1 MDCRSYSM
9 DCRSYSSRARSSS
22 SRHEVTSG
30 RLRSSARRSRSVI
43 PPQTPNSIPLSSAS
57 ARHSVRTG
65 QPRQI
70 SLARFCAAP
79 WTNNS
84 SGSVPLHAAR
94 VVQSVIHMCP
104 LLLIVEH
111 ELSDGR
117 LDGVGSPGS
126 VRAAALPRLS
136 VRDPATYGSPARM
149 PRPRHG
155 HLLDSSLGLYG
166 IWLIVTLR
174 VRPSSTCDLERF
186 DYPRWRLGTR
196 VPFCSHFSCSMQ
208 LYLSPAPPCP
218 VQAH

>member
-1 MDCRSYSM
+1 MATSSSM

-104 LLLIVEH
+104 LLLIVDAFTSTVVSMG
-111 ELSDGR
+111 LR
-117 LDGVGSPGS
+117 SPGS

-136 VRDPATYGSPARM
+136 VRDPATYGSPAGM
-149 PRPRHG
+149 PRPRHA
-155 HLLDSSLGLYG
+155 HLPNSSHGLYG
-166 IWLIVTLR
+166 IRKIVTLR
-174 VRPSSTCDLERF
+174 VQ
-186 DYPRWRLGTR
+186 
-196 VPFCSHFSCSMQ
+196 FSAI
-208 LYLSPAPPCP
+208 L
-218 VQAH
+218 